1 MVARLDD
8 GAILTKCGRY
18 DRDELVEYC
27 LVLLKSAQNSKSGRA
42 ARSLQTGPAI
52 KAKKAA
58 KKFKKTGMWPAD
70 PYEGKWFAKSG
81 DGKGRGP
88 SHFGLKTSAT
98 ILKQDAARDNR
109 LMSELMHRAE
119 IAADTGI
126 GDRGLT
132 EQGARTQLVSVSSNG
147 TRALGMAVQDEQMP
161 PPRAP
166 FWQLTCL
173 YEECESLISRW
184 TCLRQ

>member
-1 MVARLDD
+1 MVARLDY

-70 PYEGKWFAKSG
+70 PYEKASG
-81 DGKGRGP
+81 SPNPAMARGADLPILASRPATP
-88 SHFGLKTSAT
+88 S
-98 ILKQDAARDNR
+98 
-109 LMSELMHRAE
+109 
-119 IAADTGI
+119 
-126 GDRGLT
+126 
-132 EQGARTQLVSVSSNG
+132 
-147 TRALGMAVQDEQMP
+147 
-161 PPRAP
+161 
-166 FWQLTCL
+166 
-173 YEECESLISRW
+173 
-184 TCLRQ
+184 

>member
-1 MVARLDD
+1 MVARLDE

-126 GDRGLT
+126 GDRGRT
-132 EQGARTQLVSVSSNG
+132 EQGGRTQFDTVSSNG
-147 TRALGMAVQDEQMP
+147 MRELGMAALDEQLP
-161 PPRAP
+161 PPRPRAP
-166 FWQLTCL
+166 FWHLTCL
-173 YEECESLISRW
+173 YVPGR
-184 TCLRQ
+184 